1 MMPES
6 IAFATDLQVANAL
19 IAPATVNYMDEQAI
33 QQWRAKRLAAMVE
46 REGGKAPAGR
56 KLGYRDGAFVGQMLR
71 GDRPITEK
79 TVLAAHAL
87 SGYAGWFDV
96 PAVATV
102 TPALAPAPSPGEPTV
117 MVPVLANAGS
127 MGGGID
133 ALHEDVMVG
142 ALTLSENWV
151 TKYVRPTRRDALRF
165 IHGFGDSMSPT
176 FEDGDVLL
184 VDTGVRDPQAIDGVY
199 VLAANNR
206 IYIKRVRCRMDGA
219 MEVSSDNSTVK
230 TVDVLNGDSALDVLG
245 RVVWCW
251 NGKKL

>member
-1 MMPES
+1 MKKTLG
-6 IAFATDLQVANAL
+6 AQVKAYL
-19 IAPATVNYMDEQAI
+19 EHKGDGYTPA
-33 QQWRAKRLAAMVE
+33 KLAAEVAQLQ
-46 REGGKAPAGR
+46 RDLPEGKRCKRQNIEQLLESDFRTVRYLP
-56 KLGYRDGAFVGQMLR
+56 
-71 GDRPITEK
+71 
-79 TVLAAHAL
+79 VLAAAMGTTVETLHA
-87 SGYAGWFDV
+87 GRYEPGAV

-102 TPALAPAPSPGEPTV
+102 APALAPAPSPGEPTV

>member
-1 MMPES
+1 MPPPAS
-6 IAFATDLQVANAL
+6 SNTPA
-19 IAPATVNYMDEQAI
+19 IAPAP
-33 QQWRAKRLAAMVE
+33 
-46 REGGKAPAGR
+46 G
-56 KLGYRDGAFVGQMLR
+56 
-71 GDRPITEK
+71 
-79 TVLAAHAL
+79 
-87 SGYAGWFDV
+87 
-96 PAVATV
+96 
-102 TPALAPAPSPGEPTV
+102 PGEPTV
-117 MVPVLANAGS
+117 TVPILANAGS
-127 MGGGID
+127 MGGGMD

-151 TKYVRPTRRDALRF
+151 SKIVRPSRQGALRF

-184 VDTGVRDPQAIDGVY
+184 VDTGVRDPQSIDGVY

-219 MEVSSDNSTVK
+219 MEVSSDNPTVK
-230 TVDVLNGDSALDVLG
+230 TVDVLNGDNALDVLG